1 MKILLFYLLLV
12 MSWPAAAISV
22 LDDEGVRIEFSEP
35 VRRIVSLAPH
45 VTELLFAAGAGE
57 RVIGTAE
64 YSDYP
69 PAARKIPRIGSAL
82 YIDLERIIGLEPDL
96 VVAWRSGN
104 LREPIERLRTLGI
117 PVYITEPRH
126 LESIPA
132 HLVRFGKLA
141 GTEKMAAAAADE
153 FSKRLAALRG
163 SGARTPE
170 LRVFY
175 QISLAP
181 LYTVNG
187 EHLISEIIGLC
198 GGVNV
203 FAPLR
208 VFAPVVSLEAVLQAR
223 PEVILAADTGR
234 RDQQAVRAYWSAWP
248 ALPAVARD
256 NLYFIDADVISR
268 ATPRILSGAEA
279 ICRALET
286 ARAQH

>member
-1 MKILLFYLLLV
+1 MKTLLFYLLLA

-22 LDDEGVRIEFSEP
+22 VDDEGIRIEFAEP
-35 VRRIVSLAPH
+35 AHRIVSLAPH
-45 VTELLFAAGAGE
+45 ATELLFAAGAGD
-57 RVIGTAE
+57 RIIGTAE

-69 PAARKIPRIGSAL
+69 PAARAIPRIGSAL
-82 YIDLERIIGLEPDL
+82 YIDLERIIGLKPDL

-104 LREPIERLRTLGI
+104 LREPVERLRTLGI

-126 LESIPA
+126 LESIPS
-132 HLVRFGKLA
+132 HLVRLGKLA
-141 GTEKMAAAAADE
+141 GTEKVATAAADD
-153 FSKRLAALRG
+153 FSKRLAVLRS
-163 SGARTPE
+163 SGTRTVQ

-187 EHLISEIIGLC
+187 DHLISEIIGLC
-198 GGVNV
+198 GGVNI

-208 VFAPVVSLEAVLQAR
+208 VFAPVVSLEAVLQAA

-234 RDQQAVRAYWSAWP
+234 GVQAAVHAYWSAWP
-248 ALPAVARD
+248 ALPAVAGG

-279 ICRALET
+279 ICRALDT
-286 ARAQH
+286 ARAKR